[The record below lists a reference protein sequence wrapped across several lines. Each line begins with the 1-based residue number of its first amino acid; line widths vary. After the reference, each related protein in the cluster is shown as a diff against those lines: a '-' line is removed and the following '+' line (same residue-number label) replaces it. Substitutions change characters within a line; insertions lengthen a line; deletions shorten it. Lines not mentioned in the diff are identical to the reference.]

1 MDRPSGEDSSEKDDN
16 DKQADTVFIRSD
28 SEDPSKPMP
37 TIDFDDMIGRTFL
50 CDTEENGER
59 HRARVIKRV
68 IDLNEKQRNR
78 KNVSSTF
85 TERQILML
93 MR

>member
-68 IDLNEKQRNR
+68 IDLNEEATKQG
-78 KNVSSTF
+78 SSP
-85 TERQILML
+85 
-93 MR
+93 